1 MPKRKS
7 SDDGFA
13 RVRRIG
19 LTLADV
25 EEGTSYGAP
34 ALFTGRTMF
43 ACIPTNKSAEP
54 GSIVVRM
61 SFLERDL
68 RLRAEP
74 RAYYVKPHYEG
85 YDCVL
90 ARLESLTDAAL
101 AELLETGWQF
111 VRSKRASK
119 RTTKRRSP

>member
-7 SDDGFA
+7 TDDAFT
-13 RVRRIG
+13 RVRRLG
-19 LTLADV
+19 LTMPDV

-34 ALFTGRTMF
+34 ALFTGKTMF

-74 RAYYVKPHYEG
+74 ATYYVKPHYEG

-90 ARLESLTDAAL
+90 ARVGSLTDTAL
-101 AELLETGWQF
+101 AELLETGWHF
-111 VRSKRASK
+111 VRSKRAAK
-119 RTTKRRSP
+119 RTRGRRSS